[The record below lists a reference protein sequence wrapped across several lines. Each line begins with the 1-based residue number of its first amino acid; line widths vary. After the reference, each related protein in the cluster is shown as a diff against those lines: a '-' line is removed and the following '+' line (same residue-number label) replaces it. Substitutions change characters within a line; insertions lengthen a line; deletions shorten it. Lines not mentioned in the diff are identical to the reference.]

1 MFGDNKQIRDV
12 ADVAARIMAG
22 LPPLQEKLHPNQQK
36 IDVVDDEK
44 IDGKDFAK
52 LRAGKKPDVKK
63 EEVEIE
69 EESHQSK
76 TTMKHIP
83 NPSPAQKQAAKDI
96 KPGVGG
102 YRDRIDML
110 KSAGVKE
117 EVEEIDEATMTH
129 ITLGAKV
136 KDKEGGYNQDV
147 HHKGKKIGHIEA
159 YKHRTGMRYGSHH
172 DASGDSTAGNR
183 DAEESIADIRFAHA
197 DHLKSMKKEQVE
209 QMDEVKMA
217 DLPSTKVQGRSYGS
231 SKPQPSAFDVLK
243 GPKEKELKSIESE
256 KKKKKMSEMVALYK
270 DGGMKAFFESI
281 KKDDLISE
289 EPDSEQF
296 AKELED
302 QKKRAAGTKPQ
313 ADVAKAS
320 VQSVK
325 QEEVEQIDELKKSTL
340 GSYVKKASTNLSA
353 RSHDH
358 GEDEHRQYGYGDDD
372 EEDKRVDRDEK
383 KIATRQQG
391 IHRAATKLS
400 KEKVEITDEMIFEV
414 LENAGIDF
422 ESLSDDELQ
431 EVANEAYE
439 ILDEISTKTLAKAAS
454 AASDPDADY
463 HYGKSHDPQKFA
475 DHAKKTK
482 DAKSAAAVQGA
493 ADAKGHYTRPGHSLG
508 SYDKLAHRTPAR
520 VTGAG
525 KANKQDVNKLK
536 KSISLNAE
544 ATEQDIY
551 VIDADLANG
560 VDQVNI
566 EERMMTQPEKEKKE
580 QMVKSMKKGLAG
592 FKERYGDRAKN
603 VMYATATK
611 NAMKD

>member
-1 MFGDNKQIRDV
+1 MYSNNKEIRDV

-36 IDVVDDEK
+36 LDVHEPEKDELTADDFK
-44 IDGKDFAK
+44 K

-83 NPSPAQKQAAKDI
+83 NPTPAQKQASKDI

-117 EVEEIDEATMTH
+117 EVEE
-129 ITLGAKV
+129 L
-136 KDKEGGYNQDV
+136 
-147 HHKGKKIGHIEA
+147 
-159 YKHRTGMRYGSHH
+159 
-172 DASGDSTAGNR
+172 
-183 DAEESIADIRFAHA
+183 
-197 DHLKSMKKEQVE
+197 
-209 QMDEVKMA
+209 DEVKMA

-281 KKDDLISE
+281 KKEDLISE

-320 VQSVK
+320 VQAVK
-325 QEEVEQIDELKKSTL
+325 QEEVEIQ
-340 GSYVKKASTNLSA
+340 
-353 RSHDH
+353 
-358 GEDEHRQYGYGDDD
+358 
-372 EEDKRVDRDEK
+372 
-383 KIATRQQG
+383 
-391 IHRAATKLS
+391 
-400 KEKVEITDEMIFEV
+400 
-414 LENAGIDF
+414 
-422 ESLSDDELQ
+422 
-431 EVANEAYE
+431 
-439 ILDEISTKTLAKAAS
+439 
-454 AASDPDADY
+454 
-463 HYGKSHDPQKFA
+463 
-475 DHAKKTK
+475 
-482 DAKSAAAVQGA
+482 
-493 ADAKGHYTRPGHSLG
+493 
-508 SYDKLAHRTPAR
+508 
-520 VTGAG
+520 
-525 KANKQDVNKLK
+525 
-536 KSISLNAE
+536 
-544 ATEQDIY
+544 
-551 VIDADLANG
+551 VINADLANG

-566 EERMMTQPEKEKKE
+566 EERTLTPAETEKKE
-580 QMVKSMKKGLAG
+580 ATVKSMKKNLSG
-592 FKERYGDRAKN
+592 FKERYGKDAKS

-611 NAMKD
+611 QAKND

>member
-1 MFGDNKQIRDV
+1 
-12 ADVAARIMAG
+12 
-22 LPPLQEKLHPNQQK
+22 
-36 IDVVDDEK
+36 
-44 IDGKDFAK
+44 
-52 LRAGKKPDVKK
+52 
-63 EEVEIE
+63 
-69 EESHQSK
+69 
-76 TTMKHIP
+76 
-83 NPSPAQKQAAKDI
+83 
-96 KPGVGG
+96 
-102 YRDRIDML
+102 
-110 KSAGVKE
+110 
-117 EVEEIDEATMTH
+117 
-129 ITLGAKV
+129 
-136 KDKEGGYNQDV
+136 
-147 HHKGKKIGHIEA
+147 
-159 YKHRTGMRYGSHH
+159 
-172 DASGDSTAGNR
+172 
-183 DAEESIADIRFAHA
+183 
-197 DHLKSMKKEQVE
+197 
-209 QMDEVKMA
+209 
-217 DLPSTKVQGRSYGS
+217 
-231 SKPQPSAFDVLK
+231 
-243 GPKEKELKSIESE
+243 
-256 KKKKKMSEMVALYK
+256 
-270 DGGMKAFFESI
+270 
-281 KKDDLISE
+281 LISE
-289 EPDSEQF
+289 EPDSAQF

-313 ADVAKAS
+313 ADVSKAS

-391 IHRAATKLS
+391 IHRAATKLT

-422 ESLSDDELQ
+422 ETLSDDELQ

-454 AASDPDADY
+454 AASDPDSDY

-493 ADAKGHYTRPGHSLG
+493 ADAKGHYTRPGHTLG

-520 VTGAG
+520 VTSAG
-525 KANKQDVNKLK
+525 KANKQDVNRLK
-536 KSISLNAE
+536 GNIQRNE

-566 EERMMTQPEKEKKE
+566 EERTLTPAETKKKE
-580 QMVKSMKKGLAG
+580 ATVKSMKKGLAG
-592 FKERYGDRAKN
+592 FKERYGKDAKS

-611 NAMKD
+611 QAKND

>member
-1 MFGDNKQIRDV
+1 MYSNNKEIRDV

-36 IDVVDDEK
+36 LDVHEPEKDELTSDDFK
-44 IDGKDFAK
+44 K
-52 LRAGKKPDVKK
+52 LRAGKKPDVKKEDVEQIDELSTSTLKSYISGAQKDRASQSDSKNSGDRAEADYAKKQIVKRTSGIVDAKSRMSK

-83 NPSPAQKQAAKDI
+83 NPSPALKQAAKDI
-96 KPGVGG
+96 KPGIAGI
-102 YRDRIDML
+102 RDRFDML
-110 KSAGVKE
+110 DAGGVKRE
-117 EVEEIDEATMTH
+117 EVE
-129 ITLGAKV
+129 
-136 KDKEGGYNQDV
+136 
-147 HHKGKKIGHIEA
+147 
-159 YKHRTGMRYGSHH
+159 
-172 DASGDSTAGNR
+172 
-183 DAEESIADIRFAHA
+183 SI
-197 DHLKSMKKEQVE
+197 
-209 QMDEVKMA
+209 DEVKMA

-231 SKPQPSAFDVLK
+231 SKPEPSAFDVLK

-281 KKDDLISE
+281 KKEDFISE

-320 VQSVK
+320 VQAVK
-325 QEEVEQIDELKKSTL
+325 NEEVEQIDEL
-340 GSYVKKASTNLSA
+340 
-353 RSHDH
+353 
-358 GEDEHRQYGYGDDD
+358 
-372 EEDKRVDRDEK
+372 
-383 KIATRQQG
+383 
-391 IHRAATKLS
+391 
-400 KEKVEITDEMIFEV
+400 
-414 LENAGIDF
+414 
-422 ESLSDDELQ
+422 
-431 EVANEAYE
+431 
-439 ILDEISTKTLAKAAS
+439 STKTLAKAAS

-560 VDQVNI
+560 VDQIDI
-566 EERMMTQPEKEKKE
+566 EERMMTEPEKQKKE
-580 QMVKSMKKGLAG
+580 EMVKSMKKGLAG

>member
-1 MFGDNKQIRDV
+1 MYSNNKEIRDV

-36 IDVVDDEK
+36 IDVHEPEKDELTADDFK
-44 IDGKDFAK
+44 K
-52 LRAGKKPDVKK
+52 LRAGKKPDVSK
-63 EEVEIE
+63 EEVEQQDE
-69 EESHQSK
+69 AMSHQAK

-83 NPSPAQKQAAKDI
+83 NASPALKQAAKDI

-102 YRDRIDML
+102 YRDRIAML
-110 KSAGVKE
+110 KAGGVKE
-117 EVEEIDEATMTH
+117 EFEQLDEIGDTPAGME
-129 ITLGAKV
+129 KV
-136 KDKEGGYNQDV
+136 KAYRAAVGRQYHKTGEYDTRLSDTDRKPNPFHAKDAAAKMPNSSNKRYNRQT
-147 HHKGKKIGHIEA
+147 GAARAKKIEMG
-159 YKHRTGMRYGSHH
+159 TRYG
-172 DASGDSTAGNR
+172 
-183 DAEESIADIRFAHA
+183 EE
-197 DHLKSMKKEQVE
+197 VE
-209 QMDEVKMA
+209 AIDEVKMA
-217 DLPSTKVQGRSYGS
+217 DLPSTKVQGRSYGA
-231 SKPQPSAFDVLK
+231 SKPEPSAFDVLK

-281 KKDDLISE
+281 KKEDFISE

-296 AKELED
+296 VKELED

-313 ADVAKAS
+313 AAVAKAS
-320 VQSVK
+320 VQAVK
-325 QEEVEQIDELKKSTL
+325 NEST
-340 GSYVKKASTNLSA
+340 
-353 RSHDH
+353 
-358 GEDEHRQYGYGDDD
+358 
-372 EEDKRVDRDEK
+372 
-383 KIATRQQG
+383 
-391 IHRAATKLS
+391 
-400 KEKVEITDEMIFEV
+400 EITDEMIFEV

-431 EVANEAYE
+431 IAANEAYE

-544 ATEQDIY
+544 STEQDIY

-560 VDQVNI
+560 VDQIDI
-566 EERMMTQPEKEKKE
+566 EERMMTEPEKQKKE
-580 QMVKSMKKGLAG
+580 EMVKSMKKGLAG
-592 FKERYGDRAKN
+592 FKERYGDRAKS